1 MRFLPSSAAAAC
13 LIGLIAATSMVH
25 AVETSDK
32 PLRIVVPFAAG
43 GLADVLART
52 LAEEMRTGFPK
63 GIHVENKTG
72 AGGNLG
78 AAEVFNRP
86 RSSESTIM
94 ISSPGPIAINQG
106 LYAKLPYDPSQWLAI
121 GTIASVPNAL
131 IVSPNLPIKTAQ
143 EFAPYAKQSA
153 GRVSY
158 ASQGNGTTSHLTAS
172 LFSSLTGATL
182 VHVPYKG
189 DAPAL
194 ADLSGSQVDAFFGSV
209 GASITLHKSGKV
221 RILAVADAKRSAAL
235 PDVPTFAEIGLPG
248 MQSVTWYAAVTAP
261 NTPSEEVRHL
271 NTTLNEALARPAM
284 QERLAK
290 LGLDPMHNTTAAS
303 ADFIEQQTQLWQK
316 VIRDAKVTID

>member
-72 AGGNLG
+72 AGGNMG
-78 AAEVFNRP
+78 AADVYSRP
-86 RSSESTIM
+86 KPSENTIM
-94 ISSPGPIAINQG
+94 ISSPGPIVINQG
-106 LYAKLPYDPSQWLAI
+106 LYAKLPYDPTQWVAI

-131 IVSPNLPIKTAQ
+131 IVSPKLPIKTAQ
-143 EFAPYAKQSA
+143 EFASFAKQSA

-158 ASQGNGTTSHLTAS
+158 ASQGNGTTSHLTAN
-172 LFSSLTGATL
+172 LFSSLTGAIM

-194 ADLSGSQVDAFFGSV
+194 TDLSASQVDAFFGSV

-271 NTTLNEALARPAM
+271 NAVLSEALAKPAM
-284 QERLAK
+284 QDRLAK
-290 LGLDPMHNTTAAS
+290 LGLDPMQKSTAES
-303 ADFIEQQTQLWQK
+303 ADFIKQQTQLWQK

>member
-1 MRFLPSSAAAAC
+1 MRWFPSFAATVS
-13 LIGLIAATSMVH
+13 LIGLISATSALH
-25 AVETSDK
+25 AAETSDK

-52 LAEEMRTGFPK
+52 LAEEMRPGFPK
-63 GIHVENKTG
+63 GIYVENKTG

-78 AAEVFNRP
+78 AAEVFSRP
-86 RSSESTIM
+86 KQSENTIM

-106 LYAKLPYDPSQWLAI
+106 LYAKLPYDPSQWVAI

-143 EFAPYAKQSA
+143 EFVPYAKQSA

-158 ASQGNGTTSHLTAS
+158 ASQGNGTTSHLTAN
-172 LFSSLTGATL
+172 LFSSLTGATM

-194 ADLSGSQVDAFFGSV
+194 TDLSGSQVDAFFGSV

-271 NTTLNEALARPAM
+271 NAVLNDALAKPAM

-290 LGLDPMHNTTAAS
+290 LGLDPMQKSAAES
-303 ADFIEQQTQLWQK
+303 ADFIKQQTQLWQK

>member
-172 LFSSLTGATL
+172 LFSSLTGAMPLRSPIYRVARLMPSSEVWERQSHCTNRAR
-182 VHVPYKG
+182 Y
-189 DAPAL
+189 
-194 ADLSGSQVDAFFGSV
+194 AF
-209 GASITLHKSGKV
+209 L
-221 RILAVADAKRSAAL
+221 RWQM
-235 PDVPTFAEIGLPG
+235 PNGLPL
-248 MQSVTWYAAVTAP
+248 SRTC
-261 NTPSEEVRHL
+261 
-271 NTTLNEALARPAM
+271 RPLR
-284 QERLAK
+284 RLVYRVCSR
-290 LGLDPMHNTTAAS
+290 LPGT
-303 ADFIEQQTQLWQK
+303 
-316 VIRDAKVTID
+316 RR

>member
-1 MRFLPSSAAAAC
+1 MRWIPSFAATVS
-13 LIGLIAATSMVH
+13 LIGLISATSALH

-52 LAEEMRTGFPK
+52 LAEEMRPGFPK
-63 GIHVENKTG
+63 GIYVENKTG

-78 AAEVFNRP
+78 AAEVFSRP
-86 RSSESTIM
+86 KQSENTIM

-106 LYAKLPYDPSQWLAI
+106 LYAKLPYDPSQWVAI

-143 EFAPYAKQSA
+143 EFVPYAKQSA

-158 ASQGNGTTSHLTAS
+158 ASQGNGTTSHLTAN
-172 LFSSLTGATL
+172 LFSSLTGATM

-194 ADLSGSQVDAFFGSV
+194 TDLSGSQVDAFFGSV

-261 NTPSEEVRHL
+261 NTPSEEVLHL
-271 NTTLNEALARPAM
+271 NAVLNEALAKPAM

-290 LGLDPMHNTTAAS
+290 LGLDPMQKSAAES
-303 ADFIEQQTQLWQK
+303 ADFIKQQTLLWQK